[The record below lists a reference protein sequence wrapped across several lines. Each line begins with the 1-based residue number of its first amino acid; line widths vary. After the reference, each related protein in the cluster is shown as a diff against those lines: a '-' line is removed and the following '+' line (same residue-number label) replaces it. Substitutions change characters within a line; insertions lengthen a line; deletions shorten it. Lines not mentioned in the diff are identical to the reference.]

1 MDTKNKTSLETHFPV
16 QIVEVEEEDSG
27 RRLDNFL
34 FAFLKHVPKQLIYKL
49 IRSGQV
55 RVDGGRIK
63 PNFRIASGQK
73 VRIPPVHANLVEKT
87 GVPSRRLEE
96 LEKAIRH
103 EDESFLVVDKPS
115 GLASHSGSGVRYGVI
130 DVIREL
136 RPHAPRIELAHRLD
150 KETSGCLLIAK
161 NLRALRAF
169 QAASLDRLV
178 TKQYQAL
185 LYGVLSSRDKVI
197 KTQLEI
203 KRGSNGKRQ
212 SINSSNGKEAITV
225 IAGRKIVGNH
235 TLATLVLK
243 TGRMHQIRAH
253 TKELNCPVAGDGDY
267 GDKAFNSKMRGLG
280 LSRLFLHANRLA
292 FASDGYRLDIRIPL
306 PDELTQV
313 LEKLAHL
320 DKPENS

>member
-1 MDTKNKTSLETHFPV
+1 MDTKTKTSLETRLPV
-16 QIVEVEEEDSG
+16 QIVQIKGDDNG

-55 RVDGGRIK
+55 RINGGRIK
-63 PNFRIASGQK
+63 PDFRIAIGQK
-73 VRIPPVHANLVEKT
+73 VRIPPLHANLNEKL
-87 GVPSRRLEE
+87 GVPLRRLEQ
-96 LEKAIRH
+96 LEEAIKH
-103 EDESFLVVDKPS
+103 EDDSFLVVDKPS

-169 QAASLDRLV
+169 QTASLERLV

-185 LYGVLSSRDKVI
+185 LYGVLSLRDKII

-212 SINSSNGKEAITV
+212 SINSSDGKEAITV
-225 IAGRKIVGNH
+225 ILHRKAVSGH
-235 TLATLVLK
+235 TLATLALK

-253 TKELNCPVAGDGDY
+253 TKSLNCPVAGDREY
-267 GDKAFNSKMRGLG
+267 GDKAFNSEMRALG
-280 LSRLFLHANRLA
+280 LTRLFLHANRLA
-292 FASDGYRLDIRIPL
+292 FASEGYRLDVRIPL
-306 PDELTQV
+306 PRELSQV
-313 LEKLAHL
+313 LEKLDIL
-320 DKPENS
+320 D